1 MCKQLHLKQKLCP
14 IVTLK
19 NLNWK
24 GIFTLVGRK
33 IANTQFIRWSG
44 RQVYGIWSVNAAE
57 TSNFQKK
64 NLTDLLTVDECLAK
78 KNLLQAILKTI
89 PISGTPFIGFKL
101 KLTVWKQTCKVINSL
116 AS

>member
-1 MCKQLHLKQKLCP
+1 MQTTAFKTKVMPNRYLK
-14 IVTLK
+14 
-19 NLNWK
+19 
-24 GIFTLVGRK
+24 GYFTLVGRK

-89 PISGTPFIGFKL
+89 PISGTPFIGFNDLDISKCYYC
-101 KLTVWKQTCKVINSL
+101 TV
-116 AS
+116 